1 MNVQPLLIDN
11 NQYESKLN
19 KKTLTTQPAFKAGI
33 GDTSLNMAGAIMQ
46 WVQDKGFLAS
56 FLIQDGLGMT
66 APRSVAGF
74 LRDKEVTGHYN
85 VHEGFEVLGREGLTG
100 PCMMAVAPLMLLLAA
115 KFGRTTS
122 VNSNLIKRFGD
133 SFKEF
138 LHKEAS
144 SGKLLKDTDKFQEE
158 FFKDNIKKFLTNTLG
173 DGNFD
178 DKAITYILERVKK
191 YSNPQKLE
199 QGSNLIGRIKTNLF
213 GKSKYKDV
221 QLDEITK
228 YINELNYNSSDKLEL
243 LNKLKVGSKELNNIQ
258 EFLTKD
264 VIDAMVKYS
273 DDAIK
278 LNKHLETLTESQAEA
293 IKQQAIAKRFI
304 TNISTMAATLGVL
317 SILPK
322 IYAKNKIAPGAMTAI
337 ELKNTQISN
346 ENADKATNDLN
357 NSVSFKGKAPEKSI
371 LTKLGKM
378 ISKCTNEKFSSELE
392 YNGHNF
398 TNTLMA
404 GLSVF
409 GLLGPRGVHAYKRAQ
424 VDDKGKKD
432 LSEIY
437 EILLRDLT
445 SCLTVV
451 FAVPMLTRAF
461 VTSYEKSSGFV
472 LMNRDRSKSKI
483 KTALDLLNPYS
494 KSHVL
499 QNNEIEALYNNVN
512 NKKKMGNFCDFI
524 SRNNGDLYK
533 IISKSE
539 ELPKMIASGDLKI
552 PDLKNMSKP
561 DRNKELKKILSSLD
575 DSKIARLMKGAGN
588 PKSNKILA
596 FARGLNSVPGL
607 IATFIISPYILGW
620 FIPNLTYANT
630 RKMHEKAAKDSKSE
644 VAG

>member
-1 MNVQPLLIDN
+1 MKLQPLLIDSN
-11 NQYESKLN
+11 NQYESKID
-19 KKTLTTQPAFKAGI
+19 KKSLATQPAFKASI
-33 GDTSLNMAGAIMQ
+33 GDSSLNLAGAIMQ
-46 WVQDKGFLAS
+46 WIQDKGFLAS

-74 LRDKEVTGHYN
+74 LRDKDVTGHYN

-115 KFGRTTS
+115 KFGKTTS
-122 VNSNLIKRFGD
+122 VNSKLIRRFGD
-133 SFKEF
+133 SLKGILEKESF
-138 LHKEAS
+138 NKDI
-144 SGKLLKDTDKFQEE
+144 LKNAEVFQEE
-158 FFKDNIKKFLTNTLG
+158 FFKINIKEFLTNTLG
-173 DGNFD
+173 KGNFD
-178 DKAITYILERVKK
+178 DEAVNYILSRAKN
-191 YSNPQKLE
+191 YSNPQPLE
-199 QGSNLIGRIKTNLF
+199 QGSGLFGRIKTYLF
-213 GKSKYKDV
+213 GKSKYKAL

-243 LNKLKVGSKELNNIQ
+243 LNKLKVGSIELNEVQ

-278 LNKHLETLTESQAEA
+278 LNKNLTSLTTANAEA
-293 IKQQAIAKRFI
+293 LKQQSIAKRFI
-304 TNISTMAATLGVL
+304 TNVSTMAATLGVL
-317 SILPK
+317 SVLPK
-322 IYAKNKIAPGAMTAI
+322 IYAKNEIAPGAMTAL
-337 ELKNTQISN
+337 ELKNSQ
-346 ENADKATNDLN
+346 ALN
-357 NSVSFKGKAPEKSI
+357 NETNKVSFKGKAPEKSL
-371 LTKLGKM
+371 LTKFGKM
-378 ISKCTNEKFSSELE
+378 ISRLTNEKFSSELE

-409 GLLGPRGVHAYKRAQ
+409 GLLGPRGWHAYKRAQ
-424 VDDKGKKD
+424 VDDNGKKD
-432 LSEIY
+432 FSEIY

-461 VTSYEKSSGFV
+461 VTSYEKTSGFV

-512 NKKKMGNFCDFI
+512 NKSKMINFCDFI
-524 SRNNGDLYK
+524 SKNNGDLHK

-539 ELPKMIASGDLKI
+539 ELPKMISSGELVL
-552 PDLKNMSKP
+552 PDMKNMTKLEK
-561 DRNKELKKILSSLD
+561 NNLLKKVLSSLND
-575 DSKIARLMKGAGN
+575 GQIAKLMKGTG
-588 PKSNKILA
+588 KTNKILA

-630 RKMHEKAAKDSKSE
+630 RKMHENAAKDSQLE
-644 VAG
+644 IAG